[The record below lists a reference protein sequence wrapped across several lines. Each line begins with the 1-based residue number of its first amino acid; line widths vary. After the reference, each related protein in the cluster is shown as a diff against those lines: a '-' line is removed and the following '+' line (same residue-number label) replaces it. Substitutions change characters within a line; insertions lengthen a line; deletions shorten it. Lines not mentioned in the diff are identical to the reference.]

1 MRTSLCWLVITVT
14 ACGSDKAASP
24 PSPQG
29 SAVAPARPAATSV
42 EIFVNDASVAVVSA
56 GQLATWPRLD
66 ALVPAGAGR
75 LGTWELVTLTGRK
88 PKPTE
93 VPRPS
98 GTYPDMVPAVFPGED
113 GAPAFGM
120 FDAVELGRHGQP
132 ALREDHVSAI
142 RIKIALGGNRGQ
154 NDDSAGGGG
163 DLTKLTLAIKS
174 AAGTTALASDKLLAL
189 PREPIPGN
197 PDQKGWRL
205 TTLLAAAGITSFS
218 HLVLSG
224 ASGVN
229 LTLDHKDLDA
239 TTIPFVKLNK
249 KGELRMRVLKKVGL
263 GWNPVGD
270 VQALVAIEV
279 K

>member
-1 MRTSLCWLVITVT
+1 MRTSLCWLAIAVSG
-14 ACGSDKAASP
+14 CGGDKSASP
-24 PSPQG
+24 PGAPAG
-29 SAVAPARPAATSV
+29 SAAPAPPAPTSV
-42 EIFVNDASVAVVSA
+42 EIFVNDASAAVVSA

-66 ALVPAGAGR
+66 SLVPAGARR

-98 GTYPDMVPAVFPGED
+98 GNYPDMVPAVFPGED

-120 FDAVELGRHGQP
+120 FDAVELARHGKP
-132 ALREDHVSAI
+132 ALREDHIAAI
-142 RIKIALGGNRGQ
+142 RIKVAQGGNRGQ

-163 DLTKLTLAIKS
+163 DLTKLTLTIKS

-189 PREPIPGN
+189 PREPMPGN

-205 TTLLAAAGITSFS
+205 TKLLEAAGVTSFS
-218 HLVLSG
+218 RLVLSG
-224 ASGVN
+224 AGGVN
-229 LTLDHKDLDA
+229 LTLDKKDLDD

-249 KGELRMRVLKKVGL
+249 KGELRMRVLKKAGE
-263 GWNPVGD
+263 GWNPAGD
-270 VQALVAIEV
+270 VQALVAIDV